1 MRGANLDLAAEVGEE
16 DAVGD
21 VDDLD
26 AVDRTDGVDDR
37 LEVLLVVGEDVD
49 VADLRRSFDADEV
62 DRAEQAARLAD
73 RRGEPR
79 EGAGRGSR
87 SGCGWSR

>member
-1 MRGANLDLAAEVGEE
+1 MGEE

-26 AVDRTDGVDDR
+26 SLDVAHRLDDR

-49 VADLRRSFDADEV
+49 VADLRRAFDADEV
-62 DRAEQAARLAD
+62 DRAEQPPASPIVD
-73 RRGEPR
+73 GEPR
-79 EGAGRGSR
+79 ERAGLVVDPDADRR
-87 SGCGWSR
+87 AERR